1 MVWSCE
7 LADTSAIVIVNAS
20 PRVSLS
26 SCAARRHPQFHLFCC
41 CYCSCCC
48 GGCERARKKT
58 VERTW
63 HAMKPRLICLR
74 KCTFLS
80 NSRLYS
86 VAVVFF
92 LFSCKYQTRWDLAI
106 PFEKMSCMFLAFAN
120 WILGFRRFFFC
131 CYCCECRGSDS
142 QFVRCDWECAHAVIH
157 KIQSGTFDGHRCQFM

>member
-1 MVWSCE
+1 MILWIGWHECNCNCKCIT
-7 LADTSAIVIVNAS
+7 TSLFIFMCCTPPSTVSFILLLLLLLLLWWLWKS
-20 PRVSLS
+20 PK
-26 SCAARRHPQFHLFCC
+26 
-41 CYCSCCC
+41 
-48 GGCERARKKT
+48 KKT

-74 KCTFLS
+74 KCTFLW

-120 WILGFRRFFFC
+120 WILGFRRVFFC